1 MSSNAKTQSVTLFN
15 PEDLVSLSSNTVNN
29 YWDHFHTAS
38 ALQGIVNRDAP
49 LIYIKYVIN
58 ESTNKNVDDYWFA
71 KLTETNAWLDNINTD
86 SITDIVKLVTKF
98 KTYLNGAVV
107 YDPNVPATSNV
118 ASTIAGVEDLLPIRY
133 DISPDSLY
141 TRLII
146 EGPRLPVVKSLINT
160 DGSSFFTGHDII
172 PGTNIPS
179 SGSAKCDA
187 YLWMKHFYIDTG
199 LCNTEWAAYY
209 VDYFWKDTWQE
220 SVPNHHCLTNHD
232 FFISNKA
239 FFFDLHVWDD
249 EAPNDDLSQSPGTD
263 LNTLKALLL
272 SAYNQRPTT
281 KMMHIGGF
289 VPWAYKYTTES
300 NCSHDP
306 VSSEWEYGKIIS
318 AYNGFMDADAIGF
331 GAMANASFYK
341 HYPLEKEYPQK
352 WISENELENRG
363 YICDVESQ
371 ITSPVATR
379 HPLQRGIFQTTNY
392 QLRTTSSE
400 RQFLI
405 FYVGD
410 YDCAAWLYQ
419 RSMDIWDDPNRG
431 KIPMMWAISPIIAA
445 RAPMVMDYI
454 RKTATKNDYFVA
466 ADNGAGYCEPGML
479 QTPREISNLP
489 SGLPA
494 WEKHC
499 AEYYKKWG
507 LTVTGFIIPGNGPLL
522 NKDGLD
528 TYEKF
533 SPNGIV
539 PLIGDGAK
547 LHNNMPV
554 IYAARDIQF
563 DDPIEAARVTV
574 ENIHSRTGKGLPPFH
589 WYRNILKT
597 PTWYL
602 KVYQEIQRLDSNI
615 ELLDAPSFFEL
626 LRIYLKK

>member
-1 MSSNAKTQSVTLFN
+1 MNSNIKTQAVTLF
-15 PEDLVSLSSNTVNN
+15 DLKDIVSLSSNTVNN
-29 YWDHFHTAS
+29 YWDHFHVVS

-58 ESTNKNVDDYWFA
+58 ECTNKNVDEYWFA
-71 KLTETNAWLDNINTD
+71 KLTDTNAWLDNINTE
-86 SITDIVKLVTKF
+86 SVTDIVELVTKF
-98 KTYLNGAVV
+98 KNHLNGAVV

-118 ASTIAGVEDLLPIRY
+118 ASTIAGVEDLLPVRY
-133 DISPDSLY
+133 DTSPNSLY

-146 EGPRLPVVKSLINT
+146 EGPQLSVIKSLINA
-160 DGSSFFTGHDII
+160 DGSSLFTGHDII
-172 PGTNIPS
+172 PDTNIPS

-209 VDYFWKDTWQE
+209 VDYFWKDSWQE

-249 EAPNDDLSQSPGTD
+249 EAPNDDLSQPPGTD
-263 LNTLKALLL
+263 LNILKALLL
-272 SAYNQRPTT
+272 SAYNQRSTT
-281 KMMHIGGF
+281 KMLHIGGF

-300 NCSHDP
+300 GCTHDP

-352 WISENELENRG
+352 WISENELEERG
-363 YICDVESQ
+363 LISNIEHQ
-371 ITSPVATR
+371 TSNIE
-379 HPLQRGIFQTTNY
+379 HQTTNH
-392 QLRTTSSE
+392 QLPTTNSE

-431 KIPMMWAISPIIAA
+431 KIPMMWAISPVIAA

-454 RKTATKNDYFVA
+454 RKTATENDYFVA

-479 QTPREISNLP
+479 QEPRDISGLP
-489 SGLPA
+489 SGLDA

-499 AEYYKKWG
+499 SEYYKKWG
-507 LTVTGFIIPGNGPLL
+507 LDVTGFIIPGNGPLL

-574 ENIHSRTGKGLPPFH
+574 ENIHSRTEQGTVPFH

-602 KVYQEIQRLDSNI
+602 QVYQEIQRLDPDI

-626 LRIYLKK
+626 LRIYLKSI